1 MNSFQLN
8 HSQLKVGTILWMF
21 AMQMERLISDGY
33 SFDTRLGP
41 VCLILQT
48 LCVPSWI
55 HWAMHCSKLYGHW
68 NLNLYQWRLTGQSD
82 WQMRHRWT
90 VSQWIS
96 FHFGFAGIWIRMQGL
111 SGPLRAP
118 PQGTLNG
125 LGPRTQLDQ
134 KTRAKSKVYQRPK
147 AKDQESWNKSQVY
160 QGRSCVQDILI
171 CTCKLNAM
179 WI

>member
-68 NLNLYQWRLTGQSD
+68 NLNLYQWRLKGQSD

-90 VSQWIS
+90 VNIIPFWICWDLDS
-96 FHFGFAGIWIRMQGL
+96 YARPLWPSAGPSPRYIEW
-111 SGPLRAP
+111 
-118 PQGTLNG
+118 
-125 LGPRTQLDQ
+125 LGP
-134 KTRAKSKVYQRPK
+134 KNPAGS
-147 AKDQESWNKSQVY
+147 ENKSQKQSISKAKS
-160 QGRSCVQDILI
+160 QGPRVMEQEPSIPR
-171 CTCKLNAM
+171 T
-179 WI
+179 